1 MISTSLPNQPTI
13 EWHDDRTRW
22 VNRPNV
28 FLIEAP
34 IMKATVYYAPGDVR
48 VETVPDSTI
57 EQPTDAIVRIT
68 HACICGSDLWFYR
81 GEDQWKPG
89 WRTGHEWM
97 GIVEAVGAD
106 VRTLQKGDRV
116 LAPFAFSEGSCEF
129 CRKNL
134 QTSCIKGGFWGGL
147 NDGGQAEAI
156 RAPFADAT
164 LVKIPSEVGKLD
176 PSPVLDL
183 TVNLAGVP
191 AGYVAMDQRQAIK
204 VMVKL

>member
-1 MISTSLPNQPTI
+1 
-13 EWHDDRTRW
+13 
-22 VNRPNV
+22 
-28 FLIEAP
+28 
-34 IMKATVYYAPGDVR
+34 MKATVYYAPGDVR

-81 GEDQWKPG
+81 GEDDWKPG

-97 GIVEAVGAD
+97 GVVEAVGGD

-134 QTSCIKGGFWGGL
+134 QTSCIKGGAHPLPTRHWSKF
-147 NDGGQAEAI
+147 
-156 RAPFADAT
+156 
-164 LVKIPSEVGKLD
+164 
-176 PSPVLDL
+176 
-183 TVNLAGVP
+183 P
-191 AGYVAMDQRQAIK
+191 AKSGTTRRYSGRFCR
-204 VMVKL
+204 

>member
-1 MISTSLPNQPTI
+1 MRTPWSANSL
-13 EWHDDRTRW
+13 
-22 VNRPNV
+22 NV
-28 FLIEAP
+28 LLIEELVV
-34 IMKATVYYAPGDVR
+34 KATVYYAPGDVR
-48 VETVPDSTI
+48 VETVPDSII
-57 EQPTDAIVRIT
+57 EQPTDAIVQIT

-81 GEDQWKPG
+81 GEDEWKPG

-129 CRKNL
+129 CRKK
-134 QTSCIKGGFWGGL
+134 S
-147 NDGGQAEAI
+147 DVMA
-156 RAPFADAT
+156 
-164 LVKIPSEVGKLD
+164 GKLD

-183 TVNLAGVP
+183 TVDLAGVP

-204 VMVKL
+204 VMVRL